1 MCRGIWN
8 VDGEID
14 MGLGSSIDSLC
25 TIFVDDP
32 NFGRV
37 CYGGNLKVY
46 DDRYEIY
53 PLDGVRN
60 KFFCRLDEFFID
72 VTIKRDQFSD
82 IDPIVIYRT
91 LDLLK
96 ITINNSSKTEHNLE
110 IKISGKNANE
120 FLMKMNENT
129 INANQDNGRKI
140 FNVHFKNSEQVIIF
154 LSK

>member
-1 MCRGIWN
+1 MGRGIWN

-37 CYGGNLKVY
+37 CYGGNLKVF
-46 DDRYEIY
+46 DDRYEVY

-60 KFFCRLDEFFID
+60 KFFCRLDGFYID
-72 VTIKRDQFSD
+72 ITIKRDQFSD
-82 IDPIVIYRT
+82 TEPIVIYRN
-91 LDLLK
+91 LDVLE
-96 ITINNSSKTEHNLE
+96 ITINNTSKTEHNLE
-110 IKISGKNANE
+110 LKISGKNANE
-120 FLMKMNENT
+120 FSMKINENL
-129 INANQDNGRKI
+129 IIADQDNRRDI
-140 FNVHFKNSEQVIIF
+140 YNVHFKDKGQVVVC